1 VAIHKNKLWAL
12 FYDGSEVEVVT
23 TSFDARKVADP
34 VVTRVPATA
43 FSASA
48 LGDAFKCVVQVE
60 QLSYYYQAGGYKEM
74 SSILSDQ

>member
-1 VAIHKNKLWAL
+1 LGRDPDLVAIHKNKLLAL

-60 QLSYYYQAGGYKEM
+60 
-74 SSILSDQ
+74 SS